1 MVTDEIKM
9 SQILSGGGGGG
20 FGGGQY
26 VAYYLK
32 FRPGKDSPLPPRG
45 SPLWTGENEVFKQ
58 VD

>member
-1 MVTDEIKM
+1 MTDEIKM
-9 SQILSGGGGGG
+9 SPILSAGGGGRW
-20 FGGGQY
+20 GQY
-26 VAYYLK
+26 MAYYLK